1 MKPLPLSN
9 SKTFSSLPKETV
21 VSILLS
27 KAPNNTKLFSV
38 FVDYLN
44 VLDISYEW
52 NDTVCGTLYLAS
64 FS

>member
-21 VSILLS
+21 VSILS
-27 KAPNNTKLFSV
+27 SEAPNNTNLFSV
-38 FVDYLN
+38 FMELS

-52 NDTVCGTLYLAS
+52 NDTVCGIVYLA
-64 FS
+64 FFC